1 MVAAVTLSPSTLNSS
16 SQGQW
21 IAARIVP
28 QGWSALRIVPGSLRL
43 GGVAPDLSGPT
54 AVDSVSLSVKF
65 PRQGFTS
72 LPNGDNS
79 VTLTG
84 LCTDGQHFTGT
95 VVINVQGSGLQAK
108 RRSLR
113 GLATGASS
121 SGVLVSLDQSEDVR
135 IDVLDLQ
142 GRVVDHVFQGRLAA
156 GDSRYDWPRAGQS
169 VARGLYFVRL
179 RRPSATEVARIAVL
193 PR

>member
-1 MVAAVTLSPSTLNSS
+1 V
-16 SQGQW
+16 
-21 IAARIVP
+21 
-28 QGWSALRIVPGSLRL
+28 RL

-65 PRQGFTS
+65 PREGFTS

-79 VTLTG
+79 LTLSGT
-84 LCTDGQHFTGT
+84 LTDGQHFTGT
-95 VVINVQGSGLQAK
+95 AVLNVQGSGFQAK
-108 RRSLR
+108 RRAIR
-113 GLATGASS
+113 GNASGAWS

-142 GRVVDHVFQGRLAA
+142 GRVVDHVFQGRLTA

-179 RRPSATEVARIAVL
+179 RRPSSTEVARIAVL